1 MFQIRSHFS
10 FLNNLS
16 IKVQSL
22 RNCFNL
28 KPLFV
33 YPSLLF
39 ISVIED
45 DKGIEKSGASL
56 IKLYVSSK
64 ACSLINLMLNSGDR
78 ERKIRLE

>member
-1 MFQIRSHFS
+1 MINKSSH
-10 FLNNLS
+10 
-16 IKVQSL
+16 
-22 RNCFNL
+22 
-28 KPLFV
+28 LFV